1 MTRSLLAGLCAALT
15 AGPSLAQDTTGGP
28 TFTYVEM
35 PKDDAKDTG
44 WHVEAKAGLL
54 WLAGNSDS
62 TSLSAGLKLTRD
74 ALWQR
79 YSLTAAYAYSKA
91 RVYVGPDPSRTLP
104 LGPDGKPIVTS
115 FDDLRADSALSA
127 RLWNVTPRFD
137 QWLIRRGAPGD
148 TSIYVL
154 GNIASDYAAGKK
166 LFGGGQV
173 GVSTL
178 LIKAGAHSLTGELGY
193 DFTYVQPYDI
203 PGNPAVGYSIH
214 SILAALAYIWDIS
227 KTTKLNAGVAYLVN
241 LNREDGAPNAD
252 PTENGV
258 PAFQDHRVNTLVGL
272 TTQVYGRLSLNV
284 SWTGRYD
291 AKPQLSQLPTGVS
304 SESKIF
310 LRTFDS
316 ITQVQLVYTFG

>member
-1 MTRSLLAGLCAALT
+1 VTRSLLTGLCAALI
-15 AGPSLAQDTTGGP
+15 AGPSLAQNTTVAP
-28 TFTYVEM
+28 TFAYADT
-35 PKDDAKDTG
+35 PKDEALDSG

-62 TSLSAGLKLTRD
+62 TSLSAGLKITRD
-74 ALWQR
+74 AVWQR

-91 RVYVGPDPSRTLP
+91 RVYVGPDPSKTLP

-137 QWLIRRGAPGD
+137 QWVIHRGAPAD
-148 TSIYVL
+148 TSIYVV
-154 GNIASDYAAGKK
+154 GNIASDFAAGKK

-178 LIKAGAHSLTGELGY
+178 LIKAGGHSVTGELGY
-193 DFTYVQPYDI
+193 DFTYLQPYDT

-214 SILAALAYIWDIS
+214 SLRAALAYIWEIS
-227 KTTKLNAGVAYLVN
+227 KTTKLNAGVEYLVN
-241 LNREDGAPNAD
+241 VNREDGAPNAD
-252 PTENGV
+252 PNENGV
-258 PAFQDHRVNTLVGL
+258 PAFQDHRVNSVVGL
-272 TTQVYGRLSLNV
+272 TTQVHDRLSLNV

-291 AKPQLSQLPTGVS
+291 AKPQLSQLPSGVS
-304 SESKIF
+304 SASKIF